1 MCGSSLLFPDRAGGL
16 RAGPVGLT
24 AAGRAIPHN
33 RHDQGHVATGLFQE
47 NKVAFMRR

>member
-1 MCGSSLLFPDRAGGL
+1 MCGSSSLFLDRAEGL

-33 RHDQGHVATGLFQE
+33 RHDQGHVAPSLLQE